1 MSKPLKDL
9 LKVLLLVIAGLFVVS
24 LVLGPFMPKPKPET
38 ADEKAARVEKA
49 ATEEKAIE
57 AEKLAKKV
65 AGSENKAIRACR
77 DLVRPMLKLPN
88 TAKFAGITESQATL
102 SQGRIFQVRSF
113 VESQNNFG
121 GTVRIQYRC
130 EVSTDDGEHF
140 ARVSL
145 ATLDAGGQWK
155 EW

>member
-9 LKVLLLVIAGLFVVS
+9 LKVVLLVIAGLFVLS
-24 LVLGPFMPKPKPET
+24 LVLGPFMPKPKSETPE
-38 ADEKAARVEKA
+38 EKAARVEREQK
-49 ATEEKAIE
+49 EEKAIE

-65 AGSENKAIRACR
+65 AGSQTKAIFACR
-77 DLVRPMLKLPN
+77 GLVRPMLKLPN
-88 TAKFAGITESQATL
+88 TAKFAGITESQATF
-102 SQGRIFQVRSF
+102 SQGRIFQVSSF

-130 EVSTDDGEHF
+130 EVSTEDGENF

-145 ATLDAGGQWK
+145 ATLDASGQWK